1 VGLKAVLG
9 TEGLLAEGA
18 DLAAR
23 PVVVRLEVLLH
34 VAGVETDLLTDA
46 AAHLTCSRSE
56 KGSMFIVQAS
66 FLTNFSPI
74 SSFTERS
81 KSRTNFTVITSEN

>member
-1 VGLKAVLG
+1 MAAGEVGLKAVLG
-9 TEGLLAEGA
+9 AEGLLAEGA

-23 PVVVRLEVLLH
+23 PVVVGLEVLLH

-56 KGSMFIVQAS
+56 KGGRCSWFRH
-66 FLTNFSPI
+66 NFD
-74 SSFTERS
+74 ELL
-81 KSRTNFTVITSEN
+81 K